1 MSLNTPHQ
9 ININDLD
16 APLYRIYPLWFFE
29 KALRVK
35 NIVLVP
41 PKRWE
46 DPYEVLAWNV
56 VITRKSGQTFLENH
70 IRPVYAQ
77 CWSATRESDTLL
89 RAYSRVSKDPH
100 HNRNIVIREEGVK
113 VKTTSRKLI
122 DAIIKSNQ
130 TFQKDSF
137 YLGQVNYE
145 SSDKIKQ
152 YIADTIYQKGE
163 RALYEGIEL
172 AKLMLF
178 KRPAFQYEDEY
189 RLLYIEDRNIPY
201 QNIIQLSI
209 EPNEVFDEVTF
220 DPRLERFERM
230 EREANA
236 RRLRYSGKFGT
247 SDLYQNLLLEVY
259 MPG

>member
-16 APLYRIYPLWFFE
+16 APLYRIYQLWFFE
-29 KALRVK
+29 EAIRVK
-35 NIVLVP
+35 NLVLVP
-41 PKRWE
+41 PERWE
-46 DPYEVLAWNV
+46 DPWELLPWRMA
-56 VITRKSGQTFLENH
+56 ITRKSVKTILEKH

-77 CWSATRESDTLL
+77 CWSATRESDTLT

-100 HNRNIVIREEGVK
+100 HKRNILIREEGVK

-130 TFQKDSF
+130 TFRKDSF

-152 YIADTIYQKGE
+152 YIADTINQKGE
-163 RALYEGIEL
+163 RALCEGIEL

-178 KRPAFQYEDEY
+178 KRPAFQYEDEC

-220 DPRLERFERM
+220 DPRLEKFERM

-236 RRLRYSGKFGT
+236 RRFGYSGKFGT
-247 SDLYQNLLLEVY
+247 SNLYQNILLDVII
-259 MPG
+259 PD